1 MFLLFQKVINVPI
14 ADDDIIKTVTS
25 LPRTEENNGIVDITM
40 KRKLIYKKPY
50 KEESI
55 DINQL
60 SLGLQYLRSNHPS
73 YFNVRPLIMSLQ
85 EALNEEVPQKFR
97 KQEQCSLKVAQWIT
111 EDIVNYSEEA
121 VDENIRLMSLDQAL
135 TEEIERLKQLELAT
149 DVSQSQANAF
159 ENYDGSSDDAMSV
172 DNSDELSVND
182 MSVDEDTND
191 SNIHTMALDDFLTE
205 EISKYKSTDLIESY
219 LFHQFTLENVQHES
233 SSDEDEGDDVKNPFL
248 ATTCLIPE
256 NPETRVIVNTSSQI
270 VKRKL
275 KATSN
280 VVCEVA
286 PGEGKVVSNYMRE
299 EDFDTAGFPRH
310 FPDGK
315 YGLNWK
321 KRMKKITP
329 QQFFS
334 QRLLNVDKRFAKDSD
349 FLFVAQQYVERY
361 GLERQID
368 VSMQKGSL
376 LKTNDGTKVIQTKDA
391 FSVFKNIPGTPAYW
405 KTFRNEIFAKIE
417 QLGPF
422 HLFFTLSCAEH
433 KWPEIITALLQAEG
447 NSITFSTSPWD
458 GQEDSIHVNGIP
470 LKEFCAGLKNK
481 SLLFQE
487 NVILI
492 TQMFDNR
499 VKAFIKNV
507 FASNKSYPIKHYA
520 YRIEFQVKHCI
531 LFA

>member
-1 MFLLFQKVINVPI
+1 
-14 ADDDIIKTVTS
+14 
-25 LPRTEENNGIVDITM
+25 M
-40 KRKLIYKKPY
+40 KRKLSYKKPY
-50 KEESI
+50 KEERI

-73 YFNVRPLIMSLQ
+73 YSNIRPLIMSLQ
-85 EALNEEVPQKFR
+85 DALNEELPR
-97 KQEQCSLKVAQWIT
+97 KSRQQEQSSLKVANWFP
-111 EDIVNYSEEA
+111 EAEEA
-121 VDENIRLMSLDQAL
+121 FVNADEALEGNMKLMSLDEAL
-135 TEEIERLKQLELAT
+135 TEEIQRLKLLESKT
-149 DVSQSQANAF
+149 FDNC
-159 ENYDGSSDDAMSV
+159 DDSSSDAMSSDTSDEPSIQDMSIDEEM
-172 DNSDELSVND
+172 DNSP
-182 MSVDEDTND
+182 
-191 SNIHTMALDDFLTE
+191 IQTMALDDFLTN
-205 EISKYKSTDLIESY
+205 EISRCQSADLTESNVIHHY
-219 LFHQFTLENVQHES
+219 SVENVQQES
-233 SSDEDEGDDVKNPFL
+233 SSDEDDGDEIVSPFL
-248 ATTCLIPE
+248 TTTCLIPE
-256 NPETRVIVNTSSQI
+256 NPETRVIVNTTLQTM
-270 VKRKL
+270 KRKL

-280 VVCEVA
+280 VVCEIA
-286 PGEGKVVSNYMRE
+286 PGEGKVVTNYLRE
-299 EDFDTAGFPRH
+299 EDFDIAGFPRH

-334 QRLLNVDKRFAKDSD
+334 QRLLNVDKRFAKDYD

-361 GLERQID
+361 ALERQID

-376 LKTNDGTKVIQTKDA
+376 LKTSDGTKVIQTKDA
-391 FSVFKNIPGTPAYW
+391 FSVFKTIPGTPAYW
-405 KTFRNEIFAKIE
+405 KTYRNEIFAKIE

-458 GQEDSIHVNGIP
+458 GEEDSIFVNDIP
-470 LKEFCAGLKNK
+470 LKEYCAGLNNK

-507 FASNKSYPIKHYA
+507 FASNKSYPIKHYS
-520 YRIEFQVKHCI
+520 YRIEFQVKHSGFLKTKI
-531 LFA
+531 Q